1 MTDNGSKRILILGGG
16 FAGLDAAQQLEK
28 TFSDDDSVEITVVN
42 DNNYLVFTSMLA
54 EVVASSIDAK
64 HVVIPIR
71 ECLGKASFKE
81 LEIQNIDLEKKTVT
95 GFHHRFG
102 ELFQIAYDYLI
113 IAVGSMT
120 GYHGVP
126 GAEEYS
132 YPLKN
137 LSDAM
142 ILRSH
147 VIDMFEYADLEKD
160 PDLRR
165 KLLTFVIVGGGYTG
179 IEVAAE
185 LNDFLESSQRFYK
198 TIRPDEVKVL
208 VVDPGIR
215 IMHEMSEGLAD
226 YGLNLLRKR
235 GMEFL
240 LQTRVKAVTPD
251 RVEFQDGNFVETET
265 PIWAAGTAPQPV
277 IGKLPCANERGRI
290 EVNAY
295 MEVPNFPGVWALG
308 DCAQIPDPQ
317 TGKPYPPTA
326 QHATRE
332 GKRVALN
339 IAAAIRGKEKSR
351 KPFKY
356 KAMGMLAP
364 LGHRSAVAEILGLK
378 FSGLIAWFM
387 WRSIYLS
394 KIPGWDR
401 KFRVAIDWFFD
412 MFLPRDIVRLKF
424 LVRPKQSALQEK

>member
-1 MTDNGSKRILILGGG
+1 MTDNESKRILILGGG

-28 TFSDDDSVEITVVN
+28 IFSEDEEVEITLVN
-42 DNNYLVFTSMLA
+42 QNNYLVFTSMLA

-71 ECLGKASFKE
+71 ECLKKASFKE
-81 LEIQNIDLEKKTVT
+81 LEIQKIDLEKKTVT
-95 GFHHRFG
+95 GFHHHTG
-102 ELFQIAYDYLI
+102 EMFEIAYGYLV
-113 IAVGSMT
+113 IALGSIT

-132 YPLKN
+132 FALKD

-147 VIDMFEYADLEKD
+147 VIDMFEYADLEED
-160 PDLRR
+160 RESRR
-165 KLLTFVIVGGGYTG
+165 KLLTFVVVGGGYTG

-185 LNDFLESSQRFYK
+185 LNDFVESSQRFYK
-198 TIRPDEVKVL
+198 SVGTDEVKVL
-208 VVDPGIR
+208 VVDPGTR

-240 LQTRVKAVTPD
+240 LQTRVKAVTSD
-251 RVEFQDGNFVETET
+251 RVEFEDGNFVETRT
-265 PIWAAGTAPQPV
+265 PIWAAGTAPQPAV
-277 IGKLPCANERGRI
+277 RKLPCANERGRI
-290 EVNAY
+290 EVNQY
-295 MEVPNFPGVWALG
+295 LEVPNFPGVWALG

-332 GKRVALN
+332 GKRVAFN
-339 IAAAIRGKEKSR
+339 VAAAVKRKDKGK

-364 LGHRSAVAEILGLK
+364 LGRRSAV
-378 FSGLIAWFM
+378 
-387 WRSIYLS
+387 
-394 KIPGWDR
+394 
-401 KFRVAIDWFFD
+401 
-412 MFLPRDIVRLKF
+412 
-424 LVRPKQSALQEK
+424 

>member
-1 MTDNGSKRILILGGG
+1 MTDNESKRILILGGG

-28 TFSDDDSVEITVVN
+28 IFSEDEEVEITLVN
-42 DNNYLVFTSMLA
+42 QNNYLVFTSMLA

-71 ECLGKASFKE
+71 ECLKKASFKE
-81 LEIQNIDLEKKTVT
+81 LEIQKIDLEKKTVT
-95 GFHHRFG
+95 GFHHHTG
-102 ELFQIAYDYLI
+102 EMFEIAYGYLV
-113 IAVGSMT
+113 IALGSIT

-132 YPLKN
+132 FPLKD

-147 VIDMFEYADLEKD
+147 VIDMFEYADLEED
-160 PDLRR
+160 RESRR
-165 KLLTFVIVGGGYTG
+165 KLLTFVVVGGGYTG

-185 LNDFLESSQRFYK
+185 LNDFVESSQRFYK
-198 TIRPDEVKVL
+198 SVGTDEVKVL
-208 VVDPGIR
+208 VVDPGTR

-240 LQTRVKAVTPD
+240 LQTRVKAVTSD
-251 RVEFQDGNFVETET
+251 RVEFEDGNFVETRT
-265 PIWAAGTAPQPV
+265 PIWAAGTAPQPAV
-277 IGKLPCANERGRI
+277 RKLPCANERGRI
-290 EVNAY
+290 EVNQY

-332 GKRVALN
+332 GKRVAFN
-339 IAAAIRGKEKSR
+339 VAAAVKRKDKGK

-364 LGHRSAVAEILGLK
+364 LGRRSAVAEILGLK
-378 FSGLIAWFM
+378 FSGFIAWFM

-401 KFRVAIDWFFD
+401 KFRVALDWFFD
-412 MFLPRDIVRLKF
+412 IFLPRDIVQLKF
-424 LVRPKQSALQEK
+424 LVRPRQSTPSDR

>member
-1 MTDNGSKRILILGGG
+1 MTDNESKRILILGGG

-28 TFSDDDSVEITVVN
+28 IFSEDEEVEITLVN
-42 DNNYLVFTSMLA
+42 QNNYLVFTSMLA

-71 ECLGKASFKE
+71 ECLKKASFKE
-81 LEIQNIDLEKKTVT
+81 LEIQKIDLEKKTVT
-95 GFHHRFG
+95 GFHHHTG
-102 ELFQIAYDYLI
+102 EMFEIAYGYLV
-113 IAVGSMT
+113 IALGSIT

-132 YPLKN
+132 FALKD

-147 VIDMFEYADLEKD
+147 VIDMFEYADLEED
-160 PDLRR
+160 RESRR
-165 KLLTFVIVGGGYTG
+165 KLLTFVVVGGGYTG

-185 LNDFLESSQRFYK
+185 LNDFVESSQRFYK
-198 TIRPDEVKVL
+198 SVGTDEVKVL
-208 VVDPGIR
+208 VVDPGTR

-240 LQTRVKAVTPD
+240 LQTRVKAVTSD
-251 RVEFQDGNFVETET
+251 RVEFEDGNFVETRT
-265 PIWAAGTAPQPV
+265 PIWAAGTAPQPAV
-277 IGKLPCANERGRI
+277 RKLPCANERGRI
-290 EVNAY
+290 EVNQY
-295 MEVPNFPGVWALG
+295 LEVPNFPGVWALG

-332 GKRVALN
+332 GKRVAFN
-339 IAAAIRGKEKSR
+339 VAAAVKRKDKGK

-364 LGHRSAVAEILGLK
+364 LGRRSAVAEILGLK
-378 FSGLIAWFM
+378 FSGFIAWFM

-412 MFLPRDIVRLKF
+412 IFLPRDIVQLKF
-424 LVRPKQSALQEK
+424 LVRPKQSAPSEK

>member
-1 MTDNGSKRILILGGG
+1 MTENGSKRILILGGG

-28 TFSDDDSVEITVVN
+28 IFSDDDEVEITVVN
-42 DNNYLVFTSMLA
+42 QNNYLVFTSMLA

-71 ECLGKASFKE
+71 ECLKKASFKE
-81 LEIQNIDLEKKTVT
+81 LEVQNVDLEKKTVT
-95 GFHHRFG
+95 AFHHRTG
-102 ELFQIAYDYLI
+102 ELFGLAYDYLI
-113 IAVGSMT
+113 IALGSMT

-126 GAEEYS
+126 GAEENS
-132 YPLKN
+132 FPLKD

-142 ILRSH
+142 VLRNH
-147 VIDMFEYADLEKD
+147 VIDMFEYADLETD

-165 KLLTFVIVGGGYTG
+165 KLLTFVVVGGGYTG

-185 LNDFLESSQRFYK
+185 LNDFVESSQRFYK
-198 TIRPDEVKVL
+198 SIRPDEVKVL
-208 VVDPGIR
+208 VVDPGTR

-251 RVEFQDGNFVETET
+251 RVEFQDGEFVETRT
-265 PIWAAGTAPQPV
+265 PIWAAGTAPQPP
-277 IGKLPCANERGRI
+277 IQKLPCANERGRI
-290 EVNAY
+290 EVNEY
-295 MEVPNFPGVWALG
+295 MEVSNFPGVWALG
-308 DCAQIPDPQ
+308 DCAQIPDPR

-332 GKRVALN
+332 GKRVAFN
-339 IAAAIRGKEKSR
+339 VAAAIRGKDKHR
-351 KPFKY
+351 KQFKY

-364 LGHRSAVAEILGLK
+364 LGRRSAVAEILGVK
-378 FSGLIAWFM
+378 FSGFVAWFM

-394 KIPGWDR
+394 KIPGFDR
-401 KFRVAIDWFFD
+401 KIRVALDWFLD

-424 LVRPKQSALQEK
+424 LVRPKQSAPSDE

>member
-1 MTDNGSKRILILGGG
+1 MTDNESKRILILGGG

-28 TFSDDDSVEITVVN
+28 IFSEDEEVEITLVN
-42 DNNYLVFTSMLA
+42 QNNYLVFTSMLA

-71 ECLGKASFKE
+71 ECLKKASFKE
-81 LEIQNIDLEKKTVT
+81 LEIQKIDLEKKTVT
-95 GFHHRFG
+95 GFHHHTG
-102 ELFQIAYDYLI
+102 EMFEIAYGYLV
-113 IAVGSMT
+113 IALGSIT

-132 YPLKN
+132 FPLKD

-147 VIDMFEYADLEKD
+147 VIDMFEYADLEED
-160 PDLRR
+160 RESRR
-165 KLLTFVIVGGGYTG
+165 KLLTFVVVGGGYTG

-185 LNDFLESSQRFYK
+185 LNDFVESSQRFYK
-198 TIRPDEVKVL
+198 SVGTDEVKVL
-208 VVDPGIR
+208 VVDPGTR

-240 LQTRVKAVTPD
+240 LQTRVKAVTSD
-251 RVEFQDGNFVETET
+251 RVEFEDGNFVETRT
-265 PIWAAGTAPQPV
+265 PIWAAGTAPQPAV
-277 IGKLPCANERGRI
+277 RKLPCANDRGRI
-290 EVNAY
+290 EVNQY
-295 MEVPNFPGVWALG
+295 LEVPNFPGVWALG

-332 GKRVALN
+332 GKRVAFN
-339 IAAAIRGKEKSR
+339 VAAAVKRKDKGK

-364 LGHRSAVAEILGLK
+364 LGRRSAVAEILGLK
-378 FSGLIAWFM
+378 FSGFIAWFM

-412 MFLPRDIVRLKF
+412 IFLPRDIVQLKF
-424 LVRPKQSALQEK
+424 LVRPRQSTPSEK

>member
-1 MTDNGSKRILILGGG
+1 MTENGSKRILILGGG

-28 TFSDDDSVEITVVN
+28 IFSEDEEVEITLVN
-42 DNNYLVFTSMLA
+42 QNNYLVFTSMLA

-71 ECLGKASFKE
+71 ECLKRASFKE

-95 GFHHRFG
+95 GFHHHSSEVF
-102 ELFQIAYDYLI
+102 EISYDYLI
-113 IAVGSMT
+113 IALGSMT

-132 YPLKN
+132 FPLKS

-142 ILRSH
+142 ILRNH
-147 VIDMFEYADLEKD
+147 VIDMFEYADLESD
-160 PDLRR
+160 PELRR
-165 KLLTFVIVGGGYTG
+165 KLLTFVVVGGGYTG

-185 LNDFLESSQRFYK
+185 LNDFVESSQRFYK
-198 TIRPDEVKVL
+198 SIRPDEVKVW
-208 VVDPGIR
+208 VVDPGTR

-251 RVEFQDGNFVETET
+251 RVEFQDGNFVETKT
-265 PIWAAGTAPQPV
+265 PIWAAGTAPQPA
-277 IGKLPCANERGRI
+277 IRELPCANERGRV
-290 EVNAY
+290 EVNEY
-295 MEVPNFPGVWALG
+295 MEVPNLPGVWALG
-308 DCAQIPDPQ
+308 DCAQIPDPR

-332 GKRVALN
+332 GKRVAFN
-339 IAAAIRGKEKSR
+339 VAAAIKGKNK

-364 LGHRSAVAEILGLK
+364 LGRRSAVAEILGIK
-378 FSGLIAWFM
+378 FSGFIAWFM
-387 WRSIYLS
+387 WRSIYLA

-412 MFLPRDIVRLKF
+412 MFLPRDLVQLKF
-424 LVRPKQSALQEK
+424 LVRPKQSTPSEK

>member
-1 MTDNGSKRILILGGG
+1 MTGNGPKRILILGGG

-28 TFSDDDSVEITVVN
+28 SFSDDDSVEVTVIN
-42 DNNYLVFTSMLA
+42 DNNYLVFTSMLG

-71 ECLGKASFKE
+71 ECLSKASFKE
-81 LEIQNIDLEKKTVT
+81 LEIQNIDLEKKTVM
-95 GFHHRFG
+95 GFHHRSG
-102 ELFQIAYDYLI
+102 ESFDIAYDYLV

-120 GYHGVP
+120 GYHGIP
-126 GAEEYS
+126 GAEENS
-132 YPLKN
+132 FPLKN
-137 LSDAM
+137 LTDAM
-142 ILRSH
+142 ILRNH
-147 VIDMFEYADLEKD
+147 VIDMFEYAELEKD
-160 PDLRR
+160 PEMRR
-165 KLLTFVIVGGGYTG
+165 KLLTFVVVGGGYTG
-179 IEVAAE
+179 IEVAAA
-185 LNDFLESSQRFYK
+185 LNDFVESSKRFYK

-208 VVDPGIR
+208 VVDPGTR

-251 RVEFQDGNFVETET
+251 RLEFEDGNFVETET
-265 PIWAAGTAPQPV
+265 PIWAAGTSPQPV
-277 IGKLPCANERGRI
+277 IAKLPCTNERGKI
-290 EVNAY
+290 EVNVY

-339 IAAAIRGKEKSR
+339 IAAAIKGKEKNR

-356 KAMGMLAP
+356 RALGMLAP

-378 FSGLIAWFM
+378 FSGFIAWFM

-412 MFLPRDIVRLKF
+412 IFLPKDIVQLKF
-424 LVRPKQSALQEK
+424 LVRPKQSPTSEK

>member
-1 MTDNGSKRILILGGG
+1 MTGNGSKRILILGGG

-28 TFSDDDSVEITVVN
+28 IFPDDEELEITLIN
-42 DNNYLVFTSMLA
+42 QNNYLVFTSMLA
-54 EVVASSIDAK
+54 EVVASSIDAR

-71 ECLGKASFKE
+71 ECLKKTSFKE
-81 LEIQNIDLEKKTVT
+81 LEIQDIDLEKRTVKA
-95 GFHHRFG
+95 FHHRTG
-102 ELFQIAYDYLI
+102 ELFEIAYDYLI
-113 IAVGSMT
+113 IALGSAT

-126 GAEEYS
+126 GAEENS
-132 YPLKN
+132 FPLKD

-142 ILRSH
+142 VLRNH
-147 VIDMFEYADLEKD
+147 VIDMFEYADLETE
-160 PDLRR
+160 PGLRR
-165 KLLTFVIVGGGYTG
+165 KLLTFVVVGGGYTG

-185 LNDFLESSQRFYK
+185 LNDFVESSQRFYK
-198 TIRPDEVKVL
+198 SVRPDDVKVL
-208 VVDPGIR
+208 VVDPGTR

-240 LQTRVKAVTPD
+240 LQTRVKAVTSE
-251 RVEFQDGNFVETET
+251 RVEFEDGKFVETKT
-265 PIWAAGTAPQPV
+265 PIWAAGTAPQPA
-277 IGKLPCANERGRI
+277 IRELPCANERGKI
-290 EVNAY
+290 EVNEY

-308 DCAQIPDPQ
+308 DCAQIPDPR

-332 GKRVALN
+332 GKRVAFN
-339 IAAAIRGKEKSR
+339 IAAAIRGRDKDR
-351 KPFKY
+351 IPFKY

-364 LGHRSAVAEILGLK
+364 LGRRSAVAEILGLK
-378 FSGLIAWFM
+378 FSGFVAWFM

-401 KFRVAIDWFFD
+401 KIRVALDWLLD
-412 MFLPRDIVRLKF
+412 IFLTRDIVRLKF
-424 LVRPKQSALQEK
+424 LVRPKQSTSSED

>member
-1 MTDNGSKRILILGGG
+1 MTGNGSKRILILGGG

-28 TFSDDDSVEITVVN
+28 IFSDDEEVEICLIN
-42 DNNYLVFTSMLA
+42 QNNYLVFTSMLA
-54 EVVASSIDAK
+54 EVVASSIDAT

-71 ECLGKASFKE
+71 ECLKKTIFKE

-95 GFHHRFG
+95 AFHHRTG
-102 ELFQIAYDYLI
+102 ELFEISYDYLI
-113 IAVGSMT
+113 IALGSAT

-126 GAEEYS
+126 GAEENS
-132 YPLKN
+132 FPLKD

-142 ILRSH
+142 VLRNH
-147 VIDMFEYADLEKD
+147 VIDMFEYADLETE
-160 PDLRR
+160 PGLRR
-165 KLLTFVIVGGGYTG
+165 KLLTFVVVGGGYTG

-185 LNDFLESSQRFYK
+185 LNDFVESSQRFYK
-198 TIRPDEVKVL
+198 SIRPDDVKVL
-208 VVDPGIR
+208 VVDPGTR

-240 LQTRVKAVTPD
+240 LQTRVKAVTSE
-251 RVEFQDGNFVETET
+251 RVEFEDGNFVETKT
-265 PIWAAGTAPQPV
+265 PIWAAGTAPQPAV
-277 IGKLPCANERGRI
+277 RKLPCANERGRI
-290 EVNAY
+290 EVNEY

-308 DCAQIPDPQ
+308 DCAQIPDPR

-332 GKRVALN
+332 GKRVAFN
-339 IAAAIRGKEKSR
+339 ITAAIRGRDKDR
-351 KPFKY
+351 TPFKY

-364 LGHRSAVAEILGLK
+364 LGRRSAVAEILGLK
-378 FSGLIAWFM
+378 FSGFVAWFM

-401 KFRVAIDWFFD
+401 KIRVALDWLLD
-412 MFLPRDIVRLKF
+412 IFLPRDIVRLKF
-424 LVRPKQSALQEK
+424 LVRPKQSTSSEE

>member
-1 MTDNGSKRILILGGG
+1 MTDNESKRILILGGG

-28 TFSDDDSVEITVVN
+28 IFSEDEEVEITLVN
-42 DNNYLVFTSMLA
+42 QNNYLVFTSMLA

-71 ECLGKASFKE
+71 ECLKKASFKE
-81 LEIQNIDLEKKTVT
+81 LEIQKIDLEKKTVT
-95 GFHHRFG
+95 GFHHHTG
-102 ELFQIAYDYLI
+102 EMFEIAYGYLV
-113 IAVGSMT
+113 IALGSIT

-132 YPLKN
+132 FPLKD

-160 PDLRR
+160 RESRR
-165 KLLTFVIVGGGYTG
+165 KLLTFVVVGGGYTG

-185 LNDFLESSQRFYK
+185 LNDFVESSQRFYK
-198 TIRPDEVKVL
+198 SVGTDEVKVL
-208 VVDPGIR
+208 VVDPGTR

-251 RVEFQDGNFVETET
+251 RVEFEDGDFVETKT
-265 PIWAAGTAPQPV
+265 PIWAAGTAPQPA
-277 IGKLPCANERGRI
+277 IRKLPCANERGRI
-290 EVNAY
+290 EVNEY

-332 GKRVALN
+332 GKRVAFN
-339 IAAAIRGKEKSR
+339 VAAAVKRNDKGK

-364 LGHRSAVAEILGLK
+364 LGRRSAVAEILGLK
-378 FSGLIAWFM
+378 FSGFIAWFM

-401 KFRVAIDWFFD
+401 KFRVALDWFFD
-412 MFLPRDIVRLKF
+412 MFLPRDIVQLKF
-424 LVRPKQSALQEK
+424 LVRPKQSTPSEK

>member
-1 MTDNGSKRILILGGG
+1 LTDNESKRILILGGG

-28 TFSDDDSVEITVVN
+28 TFSDDDSVEITVIN

-71 ECLGKASFKE
+71 ECLSKASFKE

-95 GFHHRFG
+95 GFHHRSG
-102 ELFQIAYDYLI
+102 ELFEIACDYLVL
-113 IAVGSMT
+113 ALGSMT

-126 GAEEYS
+126 GAEENS

-160 PDLRR
+160 PDVRR
-165 KLLTFVIVGGGYTG
+165 KLLTFVVVGGGYTG

-185 LNDFLESSQRFYK
+185 LNDFVESSKRFYR

-208 VVDPGIR
+208 VVDPGTR

-339 IAAAIRGKEKSR
+339 IAAAIKEKEKGR

-364 LGHRSAVAEILGLK
+364 LGHMSAVAEILGIK
-378 FSGLIAWFM
+378 FSGFVAWFM

-412 MFLPRDIVRLKF
+412 MFLPRDIVKLKF
-424 LVRPKQSALQEK
+424 LVRPRQSPRSEK

>member
-1 MTDNGSKRILILGGG
+1 MAENGSKRIVILGGG

-28 TFSDDDSVEITVVN
+28 IFSEDEEVEITLVN
-42 DNNYLVFTSMLA
+42 QNNYLVFTSMLA

-71 ECLGKASFKE
+71 ECLKKASFKE
-81 LEIQNIDLEKKTVT
+81 LEIQNIDLEKKKVT
-95 GFHHRFG
+95 GFHHHTSEMF
-102 ELFQIAYDYLI
+102 EIAYDYLI
-113 IAVGSMT
+113 IALGSMT

-132 YPLKN
+132 FPLKS
-137 LSDAM
+137 LADAM

-160 PDLRR
+160 PELRR
-165 KLLTFVIVGGGYTG
+165 KLLTFVVVGGGYTG

-185 LNDFLESSQRFYK
+185 LNDFVESSQRFYK
-198 TIRPDEVKVL
+198 SVKADEVRVL
-208 VVDPGIR
+208 VVDPGTR

-251 RVEFQDGNFVETET
+251 GVEFQDGNLVETET
-265 PIWAAGTAPQPV
+265 AIWAAGTAPQPPV
-277 IGKLPCANERGRI
+277 RKLPFANERGRI
-290 EVNAY
+290 EVNEY
-295 MEVPNFPGVWALG
+295 MEVPNFSGVWALG
-308 DCAQIPDPQ
+308 DCAQIPDPY

-332 GKRVALN
+332 GKRVAFN
-339 IAAAIRGKEKSR
+339 VAGTIRGRERDK

-364 LGHRSAVAEILGLK
+364 LGRRSAVAEILGLK
-378 FSGLIAWFM
+378 FSGFVAWFM

-412 MFLPRDIVRLKF
+412 MFLPRDIVQLRF
-424 LVRPKQSALQEK
+424 LMRPKPPAPSEK

>member
-1 MTDNGSKRILILGGG
+1 MTDNESKRILILGGG

-28 TFSDDDSVEITVVN
+28 IFSEDEQVEITLVN
-42 DNNYLVFTSMLA
+42 QNNYLVFTSMLA

-71 ECLGKASFKE
+71 ECLKKASFKE
-81 LEIQNIDLEKKTVT
+81 LDIQKIDLEKKTVT
-95 GFHHRFG
+95 GFHHHTG
-102 ELFQIAYDYLI
+102 EMFEIAYGYLV
-113 IAVGSMT
+113 IALGSIT

-132 YPLKN
+132 FPLKD

-160 PDLRR
+160 RESRR
-165 KLLTFVIVGGGYTG
+165 KLLTFVVVGGGYTG

-185 LNDFLESSQRFYK
+185 LNDFVESSQRFYK
-198 TIRPDEVKVL
+198 SVGTDEVKVL
-208 VVDPGIR
+208 VVDPGTR

-251 RVEFQDGNFVETET
+251 RVEFEDGDFVETKT
-265 PIWAAGTAPQPV
+265 PIWAAGTAPQPA
-277 IGKLPCANERGRI
+277 IRKLPCANDRGRI
-290 EVNAY
+290 EVNQY
-295 MEVPNFPGVWALG
+295 LEVPNFPGVWALG
-308 DCAQIPDPQ
+308 DCAQIPDPH

-332 GKRVALN
+332 GKRVAFN
-339 IAAAIRGKEKSR
+339 VAAAVKRNDKGR

-364 LGHRSAVAEILGLK
+364 LGRRSAVAEILGLK
-378 FSGLIAWFM
+378 FSGFIAWFM

-401 KFRVAIDWFFD
+401 KFRVALDWFFD
-412 MFLPRDIVRLKF
+412 MFLPRDIVQLKF
-424 LVRPKQSALQEK
+424 LVRPKQSTSSEK

>member
-1 MTDNGSKRILILGGG
+1 MTENGSKRILILGGG

-28 TFSDDDSVEITVVN
+28 IFSDNEDVEITLVN
-42 DNNYLVFTSMLA
+42 DNNYLIFTSMLA

-71 ECLGKASFKE
+71 ECLTNTSFKE
-81 LEIQNIDLEKKTVT
+81 LEVQNIDLEKKTVT
-95 GFHHRFG
+95 GFHHHSG
-102 ELFQIAYDYLI
+102 ELFEIAYDYLV
-113 IAVGSMT
+113 IALGSMT

-132 YPLKN
+132 FPLKN

-160 PDLRR
+160 PELRR
-165 KLLTFVIVGGGYTG
+165 KLLTFVVVGGGYTG

-185 LNDFLESSQRFYK
+185 LNDFVESSQRFYK
-198 TIRPDEVKVL
+198 SVRSDEVKVL
-208 VVDPGIR
+208 VVDPGTR

-240 LQTRVKAVTPD
+240 LQTRVKAVTSE
-251 RVEFQDGNFVETET
+251 RVEFEDGEFVETRT
-265 PIWAAGTAPQPV
+265 PIWAAGTAPQPA
-277 IGKLPCANERGRI
+277 IRKLPCADERGRI

-332 GKRVALN
+332 GKRVAFN
-339 IAAAIRGKEKSR
+339 VAAAIRGKEKSR

-364 LGHRSAVAEILGLK
+364 LGRRSAVAEILGIK
-378 FSGLIAWFM
+378 FSGFVAWFM

-412 MFLPRDIVRLKF
+412 MFLPRDIVQLKF
-424 LVRPKQSALQEK
+424 LVRPKQSTPSEK

>member
-1 MTDNGSKRILILGGG
+1 MTDNESNRILILGGG

-28 TFSDDDSVEITVVN
+28 IFSEDEEVEITLVN
-42 DNNYLVFTSMLA
+42 QNNYLVFTSMLA

-71 ECLGKASFKE
+71 ECLKKASFKE
-81 LEIQNIDLEKKTVT
+81 LDIQKIDLEKKTVT
-95 GFHHRFG
+95 GFHHHTG
-102 ELFQIAYDYLI
+102 EMFEIAYGYLV
-113 IAVGSMT
+113 IALGSIT

-132 YPLKN
+132 FPLKD

-160 PDLRR
+160 RESRR
-165 KLLTFVIVGGGYTG
+165 KLLTFVVVGGGYTG

-185 LNDFLESSQRFYK
+185 LNDFVESSQRFYK
-198 TIRPDEVKVL
+198 SVGTDEVKVL
-208 VVDPGIR
+208 VVDPGTR

-251 RVEFQDGNFVETET
+251 RVEFEDGDFVETKT
-265 PIWAAGTAPQPV
+265 PIWAAGTAPQPA
-277 IGKLPCANERGRI
+277 IRKLPCANDRGRI
-290 EVNAY
+290 EVNQY
-295 MEVPNFPGVWALG
+295 LEVPNFPGVWALG
-308 DCAQIPDPQ
+308 DCAQIPDPH

-332 GKRVALN
+332 GKRVAFN
-339 IAAAIRGKEKSR
+339 VAAAVKRNDKGR

-364 LGHRSAVAEILGLK
+364 LGRRSAVAEILGLK
-378 FSGLIAWFM
+378 FSGFIAWFM

-401 KFRVAIDWFFD
+401 KFRVALDWFFD
-412 MFLPRDIVRLKF
+412 MFLPRDIVQLKF
-424 LVRPKQSALQEK
+424 LVRPKQSTSSEK